1 MHITKETR
9 QEIAK
14 LVALGYNKGF
24 AKDGEGKTIIWEIQI
39 RLDR

>member
-9 QEIAK
+9 QEIAN
-14 LVALGYNKGF
+14 LITRGYNKGF
-24 AKDGEGKTIIWEIQI
+24 AKEGEGKTIIWEIEI